1 MIDVLRNTV
10 MITGFV
16 FVMMLVIEYVNVLTS
31 GAWQQKI
38 AGSRFGQ
45 YILAALLGAVPG
57 CLGAFAVV
65 AMYTHRVV
73 TVGAV
78 VAAMVATSGDEAFVM
93 LAMIPRQAVI
103 LTGIIFAAG
112 IVAGMVT
119 DLFLARSKFA
129 ARLECEGMV
138 LHDEHAEEYLN
149 RKRVVSRW
157 KSCKAPRGILAIV
170 LALLIA
176 GIVTGQVGH
185 HGHGA
190 HGEHHDHG
198 AHGECRVEEG
208 APALEAGH
216 DHDGAREEGE
226 WDWVRI
232 SMLLVSLLAL
242 FIVVTVSDHFLE
254 EHLWEHIAKR
264 HLPRIFFWT
273 FGVMIVL
280 YLISHRLDVD
290 LREMAGGRPW
300 LFLVLACLVGIIPE
314 SGPHLIFVT
323 LFAQGAIPFS
333 VLLANSIVQDGHG
346 MLPML
351 AYSRKGFILVK
362 AINLLA
368 GFLLGAAAYL
378 AGF

>member
-1 MIDVLRNTV
+1 MIDVLRNTM

-31 GAWQQKI
+31 GAWQRKI

-57 CLGAFAVV
+57 CLGSFAVV

-78 VAAMVATSGDEAFVM
+78 VTAMVATSGDEAFVM
-93 LAMIPRQAVI
+93 LAMIPKQAVI
-103 LTGIIFAAG
+103 LTGFLFAAG

-129 ARLECEGMV
+129 ARLECGGMV

-176 GIVTGQVGH
+176 GIATGQVGH
-185 HGHGA
+185 Q
-190 HGEHHDHG
+190 DHG
-198 AHGECRVEEG
+198 AHVESGAVEE
-208 APALEAGH
+208 AALEAGH
-216 DHDGAREEGE
+216 GHDEAREEGE

-273 FGVMIVL
+273 LGAMIVL

-351 AYSRKGFILVK
+351 AYSRRNFVLVK

>member
-31 GAWQQKI
+31 GAWQQKL

-45 YILAALLGAVPG
+45 YILAAFLGAVPG
-57 CLGAFAVV
+57 CLGSFAVV

-78 VAAMVATSGDEAFVM
+78 VATMVATSGDEAFVM
-93 LAMIPRQAVI
+93 LAMIPKQAVI
-103 LTGIIFAAG
+103 LTGILFAAG

-129 ARLECEGMV
+129 ARLECGGMV

-149 RKRVVSRW
+149 GKRVVSRW

-176 GIVTGQVGH
+176 GIATGQIG
-185 HGHGA
+185 
-190 HGEHHDHG
+190 HHDHG
-198 AHGECRVEEG
+198 AHGESSAGEAAAPESGHEHDAAPEEG
-208 APALEAGH
+208 G
-216 DHDGAREEGE
+216 
-226 WDWVRI
+226 WDWVRV

-264 HLPRIFFWT
+264 HLPRIFLWT
-273 FGVMIVL
+273 LGAMVVL
-280 YLISHRLDVD
+280 YLISERLDVD
-290 LREMAGGRPW
+290 LRGVAGGRPW

-351 AYSRKGFILVK
+351 AYSRKGFVLVK

-368 GFLLGAAAYL
+368 GFLLGAAAYM

>member
-45 YILAALLGAVPG
+45 YILAAFLGAVPG
-57 CLGAFAVV
+57 CLGSFAVV

-73 TVGAV
+73 TIGAV
-78 VAAMVATSGDEAFVM
+78 VTTMVATSGDEAFVM
-93 LAMIPRQAVI
+93 LAIFPRQAVI
-103 LTGIIFAAG
+103 LTGILFAVG

-119 DLFLARSKFA
+119 DLFLSKSKFA

-157 KSCKAPRGILAIV
+157 KSCTAPRGILAIV

-185 HGHGA
+185 H
-190 HGEHHDHG
+190 DHG
-198 AHGECRVEEG
+198 AHGESAAVEGTAE
-208 APALEAGH
+208 LEAGH
-216 DHDGAREEGE
+216 DHEGTTEEGG

-273 FGVMIVL
+273 LGAMIVL
-280 YLISHRLDVD
+280 YLISERLDVD
-290 LREMAGGRPW
+290 LRGMAGGRPW